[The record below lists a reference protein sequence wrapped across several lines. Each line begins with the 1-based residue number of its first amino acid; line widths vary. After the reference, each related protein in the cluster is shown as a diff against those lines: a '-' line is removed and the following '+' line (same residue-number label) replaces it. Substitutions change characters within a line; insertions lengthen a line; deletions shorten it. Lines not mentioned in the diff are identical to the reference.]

1 MAEVVRLLARQ
12 LTCYMRHCG
21 ARCSSGGRDGHRFF
35 FRLADDFD
43 YLDDIRVFGEV
54 VEDLPLPD
62 EVLIRAYFESAD
74 AQ

>member
-12 LTCYMRHCG
+12 LTCNVRNCG
-21 ARCSSGGRDGHRFF
+21 TRCSCGGRDGHRFF
-35 FRLADDFD
+35 FRLADDLD

-62 EVLIRAYFESAD
+62 EVLVCAYFEPAD
-74 AQ
+74 A